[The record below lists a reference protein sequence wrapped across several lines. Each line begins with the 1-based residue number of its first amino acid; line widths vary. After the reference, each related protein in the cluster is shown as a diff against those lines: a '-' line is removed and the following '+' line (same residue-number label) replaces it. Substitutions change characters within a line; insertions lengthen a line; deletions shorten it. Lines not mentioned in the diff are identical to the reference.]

1 MKKFIKSF
9 KWYEF
14 TFLVICFISLITLN
28 IIFNKNNVVNLI
40 FHLVTT
46 LLGILGASLNLK
58 KVRWAFI
65 IYSIYALLYG
75 LNAIYVKNYGEG
87 VLNLLFNLPLYI
99 YTTVKLLRKKNNV
112 SNDSTFKIN
121 TLPIKYLIIIICLI
135 PVVTI
140 GYGFILKILNSNF
153 PFINAFAT
161 TVALSCAFM
170 ASKAYKEQW
179 IFWLIYSVILTI
191 LWGLTFSASSNS
203 SFIYLVLNCFYLII
217 NVYGLINWYK
227 EYNKQ
232 KKQNI

>member
-1 MKKFIKSF
+1 MLTRI
-9 KWYEF
+9 
-14 TFLVICFISLITLN
+14 
-28 IIFNKNNVVNLI
+28 
-40 FHLVTT
+40 
-46 LLGILGASLNLK
+46 
-58 KVRWAFI
+58 
-65 IYSIYALLYG
+65 G

>member
-28 IIFNKNNVVNLI
+28 IIFNKNNVINLI

-99 YTTVKLLRKKNNV
+99 YTTVKLLRKKNNA

-140 GYGFILKILNSNF
+140 GYGFILKILNPNF